1 MKKGCAKVSHDLDN
15 TIKIP
20 LAPFKK
26 GGMAKSPPFVN
37 WSLYTL
43 DTVAMVTI
51 GFVSTFSEPQ
61 NIEQGISNVEV
72 TPS

>member
-1 MKKGCAKVSHDLDN
+1 MVS
-15 TIKIP
+15 
-20 LAPFKK
+20 
-26 GGMAKSPPFVN
+26 

-43 DTVAMVTI
+43 DTMAMVTI

-72 TPS
+72 TRPLVLNISSD

>member
-1 MKKGCAKVSHDLDN
+1 MLRALSRRA
-15 TIKIP
+15 TIQE
-20 LAPFKK
+20 F
-26 GGMAKSPPFVN
+26 S
-37 WSLYTL
+37 L